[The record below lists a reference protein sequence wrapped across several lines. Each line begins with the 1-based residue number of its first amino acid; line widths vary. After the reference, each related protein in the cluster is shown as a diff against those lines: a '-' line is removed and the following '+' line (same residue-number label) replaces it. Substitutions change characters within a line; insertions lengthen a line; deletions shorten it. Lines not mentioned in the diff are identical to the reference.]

1 MSIPVIDPFGVADDP
16 TMPFLARALDPHEAQ
31 RQFEGRLPRLS
42 RGKGGVQIR
51 AIRVTRYKPGRR
63 CLIEYDVEVGE
74 PNAPL
79 QTVVGKARAKGL
91 DTSSYEVAKALWNS
105 GFASDSEDAVSVPQP
120 IGVIPEFQM
129 WFQHKVPG
137 VAATRL
143 LGDAG
148 GVALARRIA
157 EAIHKLHQ
165 ARIPAHRRHTM
176 ADEVRILHERLSLVA
191 QMQPQWAQR
200 LDHLL
205 VSCDRLRASVP
216 DPSPCGI
223 HRDFYPDHVIVDG
236 PRLYLLDF
244 DLYCEGDPGLDVGN
258 FVGHLLEQSLRMF
271 GDRTVLS
278 DRAEALEERFVELSG
293 DGTRAAVRAYT
304 TLTLVRHIYL
314 STQFSERSPFT
325 EKVLE
330 LSEDL
335 LAAEPHS

>member
-1 MSIPVIDPFGVADDP
+1 MSISVIDPFGVADDP

-31 RQFEGRLPRLS
+31 RQFECRL
-42 RGKGGVQIR
+42 GGVQIR

-137 VAATRL
+137 VTATRL
-143 LGDAG
+143 LADAG

-165 ARIPAHRRHTM
+165 VRIPAHRRHTM

-216 DPSPCGI
+216 PLSRCWGC
-223 HRDFYPDHVIVDG
+223 
-236 PRLYLLDF
+236 
-244 DLYCEGDPGLDVGN
+244 YCRHSGRRASGAALGVG
-258 FVGHLLEQSLRMF
+258 
-271 GDRTVLS
+271 
-278 DRAEALEERFVELSG
+278 
-293 DGTRAAVRAYT
+293 
-304 TLTLVRHIYL
+304 
-314 STQFSERSPFT
+314 
-325 EKVLE
+325 
-330 LSEDL
+330 
-335 LAAEPHS
+335 